1 MKKLFIM
8 TLLVSIGFSKVKVV
22 TSITDL
28 ADIAKTIGGE
38 KIEVT
43 SIARGN
49 QDPHYVEV
57 LPSYMMK
64 VKRADIYLLVGME
77 LDLWAQQIIDG
88 SRNRKLQIV
97 DCSQGIKR
105 LEVPTNKVDAR
116 LGDIHKYGNPHYWL
130 DPENGKIIAR
140 TIADVLISTDP
151 AGRDV
156 YESNLTQ
163 FLRDVDSALDLWL
176 ETYADLKGMNVFF
189 YHNSWPYFSERF
201 GLNVVEFLEPKPGI
215 TPSPAHLK
223 RLLNIIRNDEIK
235 LIAMEPYFSDQAPEY
250 LHQKTGIKVVK
261 LAQSVDAVKEADSY
275 LNMFRYNLKTLQGY
289 LNK

>member
-1 MKKLFIM
+1 MKKLLI
-8 TLLVSIGFSKVKVV
+8 TILLTGIGFGKINVV

-28 ADIAKTIGGE
+28 ADIAKTIGG
-38 KIEVT
+38 KRVKVT

-64 VKRADIYLLVGME
+64 VKRADIYLQVGME

-97 DCSQGIKR
+97 DCSQRINR
-105 LEVPTNKVDAR
+105 MEVPTNKVDAR

-140 TIADVLISTDP
+140 TIAAALISTDP
-151 AGRDV
+151 AGRNM
-156 YESNLTQ
+156 YESNLAQ
-163 FLRDVDSALDLWL
+163 FLQEVDFAMNLWR
-176 ETYADLKGMNVFF
+176 ETYAELKGMNMFF
-189 YHNSWPYFSERF
+189 YHNSWPYFTERF
-201 GLNVVEFLEPKPGI
+201 GLNVVAHLEPKPGI
-215 TPSPAHLK
+215 TPSPAHLE
-223 RLLNIIRNDEIK
+223 RLLRIIRNDDIT
-235 LIAMEPYFSDQAPEY
+235 LIAMEPYFSNQAPEY
-250 LHQKTGIKVVK
+250 LHQKTGIKIVK
-261 LAQSVDAVKEADSY
+261 LAQSVGAVKEADSY
-275 LNMFRYNLKTLQGY
+275 LNMFRYNLEVLKSH